1 VLLDEPTGNLDSTS
15 AEEVLT
21 ILDRVNGEGAT
32 MVIVTHSSAVAERA
46 SRVLQLAD
54 GRVVADGPVDH
65 SLALAAAP

>member
-1 VLLDEPTGNLDSTS
+1 
-15 AEEVLT
+15 
-21 ILDRVNGEGAT
+21 
-32 MVIVTHSSAVAERA
+32 VAERA